1 MVISNRKTRLPD
13 IPRTGPKAT
22 PFGNNEE
29 RTGDHLP
36 IRGRLVGE
44 ATLNSANPIQRVA
57 ASNAKRSRR
66 KRRLKDVGEKRSQ
79 AVVPVRRFVLDSR
92 SVQRVCTVE
101 TILSDRFT
109 ATFSE
114 PGKPVQRVRFD
125 ISIVSPNDRP
135 LLTEGAMFYWCMG
148 YRQDN
153 DGDRAYVS
161 FLRFRRFP
169 RLSSEQVAAAGTR
182 AADIAAAGGWNLLT
196 NKEVDEEI
204 ARSGD
209 SPSP

>member
-1 MVISNRKTRLPD
+1 MRHLLGV
-13 IPRTGPKAT
+13 PRTGPKAT
-22 PFGNNEE
+22 PFELNEE
-29 RTGDHLP
+29 RTRRQLP
-36 IRGRLVGE
+36 IRGRLVGD
-44 ATLNSANPIQRVA
+44 ATLNSADPILRVA
-57 ASNAKRSRR
+57 ASDAKRPTR
-66 KRRLKDVGEKRSQ
+66 KRRLKDVGEKPSQ
-79 AVVPVRRFVLDSR
+79 SPVPVPPVPVRRFVLDS
-92 SVQRVCTVE
+92 SSFQRVCTVE

-135 LLTEGAMFYWCMG
+135 LLTEGATFYWCMG

-153 DGDRAYVS
+153 DGDRAYES

-169 RLSSEQVAAAGTR
+169 RLSSKQVATARRR
-182 AADIAAAGGWNLLT
+182 AADIAAAGGWDLLT
-196 NKEVDEEI
+196 NKEVDEEL
-204 ARSGD
+204 ARSEE